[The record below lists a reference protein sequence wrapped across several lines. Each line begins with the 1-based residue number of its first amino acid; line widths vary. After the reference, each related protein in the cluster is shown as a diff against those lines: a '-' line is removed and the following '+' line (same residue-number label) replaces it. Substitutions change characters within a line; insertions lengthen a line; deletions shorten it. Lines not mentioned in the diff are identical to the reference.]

1 MSKHTIKALFLGDVC
16 GRPGSRAL
24 FIGLRQLIRDYHAD
38 LVIVN
43 GENAADGFGLLP
55 SDVEMLLSIG
65 VDVITT
71 GNHVWQREEILPVLH
86 DQSRLLRPANYPPG
100 VSGKGVVVIDVQGVP
115 VAVINLQGRQFL
127 PAIDCP
133 FRTAKEI
140 IQGTCRKMH
149 AAIIIVDFHAESVEE
164 KEAMAWYLDG
174 MVALVG
180 GTHTHVQTAD
190 ERILPKGCAYIT
202 DVGMTGPYDSVIGSD
217 PDISIRRQLTQL
229 PLKSE
234 VLEVPAMIQGVCC
247 EIDVT
252 TGKAV
257 AIERIKRSISI

>member
-1 MSKHTIKALFLGDVC
+1 MSKQNVKALFLGDVC
-16 GRPGSRAL
+16 GRPGGRAL
-24 FIGLRQLIRDYHAD
+24 FIGLRQLIRDHHAD

-43 GENAADGFGLLP
+43 GENAADGFGILP
-55 SDVEMLLSIG
+55 SDVDMLLASG

-100 VSGKGVVVIDVQGVP
+100 VSGKGFVIIEVQGVSI
-115 VAVINLQGRQFL
+115 AVINLQGRQHL

-140 IQGTCRKMH
+140 IQGTCRKLH
-149 AAIIIVDFHAESVEE
+149 VDIIIVDFHAESVEE
-164 KEAMAWYLDG
+164 KESMAWYLDG
-174 MVALVG
+174 MAALVG

-202 DVGMTGPYDSVIGSD
+202 DIGMTGPYDSVIGSV

-234 VLEVPAMIQGVCC
+234 VLDAPAMIQGVCC
-247 EIDVT
+247 EIDAA

-257 AIERIKRSISI
+257 SIERIKRSISI